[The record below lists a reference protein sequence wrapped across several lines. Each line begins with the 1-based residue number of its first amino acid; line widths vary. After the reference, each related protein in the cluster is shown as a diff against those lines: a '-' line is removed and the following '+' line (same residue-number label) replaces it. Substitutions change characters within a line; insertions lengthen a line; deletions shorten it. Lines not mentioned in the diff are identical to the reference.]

1 MHDLATVDLIRERL
15 DVTYQAAMDALDEAE
30 GDVVKALALL
40 ETSSGGGLQRF
51 EEQIKEGVK
60 RGLSGEELT
69 LIRWKLLGQLVSEL
83 PVSLDGFAA
92 VAVGILADLI
102 TSSTVE
108 TEYAA
113 AVSNDGDDSA
123 AANSH

>member
-15 DVTYQAAMDALDEAE
+15 DVTYQAAMEALDEAE

-40 ETSSGGGLQRF
+40 ETTRVGGLQQF

-60 RGLSGEELT
+60 RGLSGEEIT
-69 LIRWKLLGQLVSEL
+69 LIRWKLLGQSVSEV
-83 PVSLDGFAA
+83 PVLLDGFAA

-113 AVSNDGDDSA
+113 AVPNDGDDSA